1 MRGENNFPSLSLDRR
16 GRAIVERLGGDWRA
30 NGGMCRCPCHEDRT
44 PSLSVR
50 PGARQL
56 LFHCFAGCETIRVIR
71 ALSVLGFSQ
80 PRASGRDAG
89 VAGALAQHEKDNY
102 AAAARLW
109 SESHPLAGSPAEAY
123 LASRGLA
130 MLAPD
135 LRFHPRTPSGR
146 GPEAIFRPALLAAVR
161 DDARLVAVHRTFLD
175 PKMPRLAEL
184 PIPKRALGT
193 LGRGAVRLRPPK
205 GGVLGLAEGVESA
218 ISATL
223 LTGVPCWAALG
234 NERFGRVELPR
245 SVRRLILFLDNDG
258 GGHRAEVLARKAF
271 RDVVIEIEA
280 RFPNAPGSDWND
292 VLLRPR
298 GSRAAVP
305 PRGEEA
311 AGR

>member
-1 MRGENNFPSLSLDRR
+1 MRREISFPSSSLDRR
-16 GRAIVERLGGDWRA
+16 GRAIVERLGGDWRPA
-30 NGGMCRCPCHEDRT
+30 GGMCRCPCHDDRT

-56 LFHCFAGCETIRVIR
+56 LFHCFAGCETARVIR
-71 ALSVLGFSQ
+71 ALGVLGLSQ
-80 PRASGRDAG
+80 PDGPGTGAG
-89 VAGALAQHEKDNY
+89 SAGPLAQPEKDNH

-146 GPEAIFRPALLAAVR
+146 GPEAIFRPALLAAVQ
-161 DDARLVAVHRTFLD
+161 DGTGFVAVHRTFVD

-193 LGRGAVRLRPPK
+193 LGRGSVRLRPPK
-205 GGVLGLAEGVESA
+205 GGVLGLAEGIESA
-218 ISATL
+218 ISAAL

-234 NERFGRVELPR
+234 NERFGRVELPGGL
-245 SVRRLILFLDNDG
+245 RRIILFLDNDSG
-258 GGHRAEVLARKAF
+258 GRRAEVLARKTF
-271 RDVVIEIEA
+271 RDVAIEIEA
-280 RFPNAPGSDWND
+280 RFPREPGADWND
-292 VLLRPR
+292 VLLRPWE
-298 GSRAAVP
+298 SLAAVP